1 MEADQLTVAE
11 ATIEIQSPDPR
22 VRWRV
27 GPMLIRHSNDAGASW
42 SDLEFVPRMTP
53 TAGSSPSRLACWVVG
68 ANGAVLRTIDG
79 TRWERLPAPV
89 PDDLM
94 AIEATSAN
102 SAVVTARDGRQFVT
116 SDGGRVW
123 RPR

>member
-1 MEADQLTVAE
+1 METDQLTGAE

-27 GPMLIRHSNDAGASW
+27 GPMLIRHTNDAGATW
-42 SDLEFVPRMTP
+42 SDLEFVPQTTP
-53 TAGSSPSRLACWVVG
+53 AAGSSPSPLVCWVVG
-68 ANGAVLRTIDG
+68 ANGVVLRTIDG

-89 PDDLM
+89 PDDLI

-116 SDGGRVW
+116 GDGGRVW
-123 RPR
+123 RSR